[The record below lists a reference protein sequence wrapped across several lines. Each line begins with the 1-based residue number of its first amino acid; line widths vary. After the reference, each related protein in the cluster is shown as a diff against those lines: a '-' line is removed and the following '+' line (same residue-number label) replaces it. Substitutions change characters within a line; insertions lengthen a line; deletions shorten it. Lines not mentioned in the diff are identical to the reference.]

1 MEQTKPFLAG
11 SPAHYISKRSTG
23 GTTTKAALSIA
34 EVVRLGGAVI
44 RQKIISIIYC
54 FRSGF
59 NLPMV
64 SMRAMFL
71 GNWVGLE
78 ESTRIFCL
86 SRGHLIW

>member
-59 NLPMV
+59 NFADGFDESHV
-64 SMRAMFL
+64 SGEL
-71 GNWVGLE
+71 GG
-78 ESTRIFCL
+78 TGRID
-86 SRGHLIW
+86 